1 MAAERAQLPL
11 RGLGARVALLR
22 LGLHARQRISQLLDV
37 EARAVAGGLRLRDGA
52 LRARGHRVEDTPECP
67 LVVDASVEST
77 AKTQKA
83 VDLLR
88 KIGAHADVD
97 KVVASRT
104 MRAGKG
110 KMRNRRYV
118 QRKGPLVVYDAHG
131 AGAAPAL
138 VKAMR
143 NIPGVELCAVD
154 RLGLLTLA
162 PGGHLGRFVIWTK
175 GAFEKLDAIYGTA
188 SAASSSKKGW
198 KPPANIMA
206 VPDLSRVINSD
217 EIQSAV
223 NAPKAG
229 KARAHAPLKRNPLK
243 NKAAME
249 RLNPY
254 AKVAAKMRADAEA
267 ERSKA
272 KAAKK
277 GGARSE
283 VGAKFYAGM
292 KQESN
297 YEGELFDNFAS
308 WLHGKPE
315 EEEA

>member
-1 MAAERAQLPL
+1 
-11 RGLGARVALLR
+11 
-22 LGLHARQRISQLLDV
+22 
-37 EARAVAGGLRLRDGA
+37 
-52 LRARGHRVEDTPECP
+52 
-67 LVVDASVEST
+67 
-77 AKTQKA
+77 
-83 VDLLR
+83 
-88 KIGAHADVD
+88 
-97 KVVASRT
+97 
-104 MRAGKG
+104 
-110 KMRNRRYV
+110 
-118 QRKGPLVVYDAHG
+118 
-131 AGAAPAL
+131 
-138 VKAMR
+138 MR

-162 PGGHLGRFVIWTK
+162 PGGHLGRFVIWTQ
-175 GAFEKLDAIYGTA
+175 GAFAKLDAIYGTA

-267 ERSKA
+267 ERAKA

-297 YEGELFDNFAS
+297 YEGELFDNFAV

-315 EEEA
+315 EEQA

>member
-1 MAAERAQLPL
+1 
-11 RGLGARVALLR
+11 
-22 LGLHARQRISQLLDV
+22 
-37 EARAVAGGLRLRDGA
+37 
-52 LRARGHRVEDTPECP
+52 
-67 LVVDASVEST
+67 
-77 AKTQKA
+77 
-83 VDLLR
+83 
-88 KIGAHADVD
+88 
-97 KVVASRT
+97 
-104 MRAGKG
+104 
-110 KMRNRRYV
+110 
-118 QRKGPLVVYDAHG
+118 
-131 AGAAPAL
+131 
-138 VKAMR
+138 
-143 NIPGVELCAVD
+143 
-154 RLGLLTLA
+154 
-162 PGGHLGRFVIWTK
+162 
-175 GAFEKLDAIYGTA
+175 
-188 SAASSSKKGW
+188 
-198 KPPANIMA
+198 MA

-267 ERSKA
+267 ERAAA
-272 KAAKK
+272 KAKK

-297 YEGELFDNFAS
+297 YEGELFDNFAV

-315 EEEA
+315 EEKA